1 MRHKLF
7 VVSVFIVL
15 ISSTIGG
22 MVASKVLTNEQ
33 ARQDQMKEF
42 TAILDTI
49 ESNYV
54 ERIPSPKVNLRRH

>member
-33 ARQDQMKEF
+33 AMTRADEGF
-42 TAILDTI
+42 YSGTGH
-49 ESNYV
+49 
-54 ERIPSPKVNLRRH
+54 R